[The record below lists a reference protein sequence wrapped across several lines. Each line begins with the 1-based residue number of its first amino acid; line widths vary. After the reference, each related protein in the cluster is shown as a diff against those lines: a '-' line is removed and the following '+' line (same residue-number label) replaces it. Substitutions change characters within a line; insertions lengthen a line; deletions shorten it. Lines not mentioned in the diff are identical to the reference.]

1 MADTIKKETFTV
13 KLTYEMSVNTDTGEI
28 LETRLIDRSID
39 NSDLKAVKPS
49 AKKKV
54 VQDEDKEPKLILED
68 NKYRLNNAA
77 VELMGLD
84 TDSKLN
90 IRYEQGKGGDVPVIG
105 TSIAFGISSGNKL
118 TKSNTVACRGHNR
131 EELAK
136 YGEEFVL
143 VPHPSKPGLFI
154 LTSESVKPEQLIGDD
169 NVSVE
174 GGEDEDLPFDL
185 DVKELVDDED
195 ANITEIDSNFFK
207 L

>member
-39 NSDLKAVKPS
+39 NSDLKAA

-105 TSIAFGISSGNKL
+105 TSVAFGISSGNKL

-131 EELAK
+131 EELVK
-136 YGEEFVL
+136 YGEEFIL

-174 GGEDEDLPFDL
+174 GGEDLPFDL

>member
-49 AKKKV
+49 AKKRV

-90 IRYEQGKGGDVPVIG
+90 IRYEQGKNGDIPIIG
-105 TSIAFGISSGNKL
+105 TSSAFGISSGNKL

-136 YGEEFVL
+136 YGEEFIL
-143 VPHPSKPGLFI
+143 VPHPNKPGLFM

-174 GGEDEDLPFDL
+174 GREDEDLPFDL

>member
-54 VQDEDKEPKLILED
+54 VEDKEPKLILED

-77 VELMGLD
+77 VELMGLSS
-84 TDSKLN
+84 DSKLS
-90 IRYEQGKGGDVPVIG
+90 IKYIQGNSGDVPVIC
-105 TSIAFGISSGNKL
+105 IDDHGNKI
-118 TKSNTVACRGHNR
+118 TKSNTVACRGNKNT
-131 EELAK
+131 ELAK
-136 YGEEFVL
+136 YGEEFTL

-169 NVSVE
+169 NVNIEE
-174 GGEDEDLPFDL
+174 GDIPFDL
-185 DVKELVDDED
+185 DVKDLVDNED

>member
-28 LETRLIDRSID
+28 LETRLVDRSID

-54 VQDEDKEPKLILED
+54 VEDKEPKLYLEE

-77 VELMGLD
+77 IELMGLSP
-84 TDSKLN
+84 DSKLS
-90 IRYEQGKGGDVPVIG
+90 IKYVQGNSGDIPVIC
-105 TSIAFGISSGNKL
+105 IDNHGNKI
-118 TKSNTVACRGHNR
+118 TKSNTVACRGNKNT
-131 EELAK
+131 ELAK
-136 YGEEFVL
+136 YGEEFTL

-154 LTSESVKPEQLIGDD
+154 LTSGSVKPEQLIGDD
-169 NVSVE
+169 NVNIEDSPFDLSLKDLV
-174 GGEDEDLPFDL
+174 EDEDT
-185 DVKELVDDED
+185 
-195 ANITEIDSNFFK
+195 NITEIDSNFFK

>member
-28 LETRLIDRSID
+28 LETRLT
-39 NSDLKAVKPS
+39 VKPS

-105 TSIAFGISSGNKL
+105 TSVAFGISSGNKL

-131 EELAK
+131 EELVK
-136 YGEEFVL
+136 YGEEFIL

>member
-1 MADTIKKETFTV
+1 MADIIKKETFTV

-84 TDSKLN
+84 SDSKLN
-90 IRYEQGKGGDVPVIG
+90 IRYEQGKNGDIPVIG
-105 TSIAFGISSGNKL
+105 TSIAFGVSSGNKL

-131 EELAK
+131 EELVK
-136 YGEEFVL
+136 YGEEFIL
-143 VPHPSKPGLFI
+143 VPHPSRPGLFI

-185 DVKELVDDED
+185 DVKGLVDDED
-195 ANITEIDSNFFK
+195 ANITEIDSNLFK

>member
-1 MADTIKKETFTV
+1 MADTIKKETFTI

-136 YGEEFVL
+136 YGEEFIL

-154 LTSESVKPEQLIGDD
+154 LTSESVKPEQLIGDE
-169 NVSVE
+169 NVKVDEEEVNGIPFGLDIE
-174 GGEDEDLPFDL
+174 G
-185 DVKELVDDED
+185 LVDD

>member
-1 MADTIKKETFTV
+1 M
-13 KLTYEMSVNTDTGEI
+13 
-28 LETRLIDRSID
+28 
-39 NSDLKAVKPS
+39 KPS

-105 TSIAFGISSGNKL
+105 TSVAFGISSGNKL

-131 EELAK
+131 EELVK
-136 YGEEFVL
+136 YGEEFIL
-143 VPHPSKPGLFI
+143 VPIQVPRVI
-154 LTSESVKPEQLIGDD
+154 YTTSESVKPEQLIGDD

-174 GGEDEDLPFDL
+174 GGEDEDLPL
-185 DVKELVDDED
+185 
-195 ANITEIDSNFFK
+195 I
-207 L
+207 

>member
-28 LETRLIDRSID
+28 LETRLIDRSVD

-49 AKKKV
+49 TKKKV
-54 VQDEDKEPKLILED
+54 VEDKEPKLILED

-77 VELMGLD
+77 VELMGLSS
-84 TDSKLN
+84 DSKLS
-90 IRYEQGKGGDVPVIG
+90 IKYIQGNSGDVPVIC
-105 TSIAFGISSGNKL
+105 IDDHGNKI
-118 TKSNTVACRGHNR
+118 TKSNTVACRGNKNT
-131 EELAK
+131 ELAK
-136 YGEEFVL
+136 YGEEFTL

-169 NVSVE
+169 NVNIEE
-174 GGEDEDLPFDL
+174 GDIPFDL
-185 DVKELVDDED
+185 DVKDLVDNED

>member
-54 VQDEDKEPKLILED
+54 VQDEGKEPKLILED

-77 VELMGLD
+77 IELMKLSS
-84 TDSKLN
+84 DSKLS
-90 IRYEQGKGGDVPVIG
+90 IKYIQGNSGDVPVIC
-105 TSIAFGISSGNKL
+105 IDDHGNKI
-118 TKSNTVACRGHNR
+118 TKSNTVACRGNKNA
-131 EELAK
+131 ELAK
-136 YGEEFVL
+136 YGEEFIL
-143 VPHPSKPGLFI
+143 VSHPSKPGLFI

-169 NVSVE
+169 NVSIE

>member
-1 MADTIKKETFTV
+1 MADIIKKETFTV

-84 TDSKLN
+84 SDSKLN
-90 IRYEQGKGGDVPVIG
+90 IRYEQGKEGDIPVIG
-105 TSIAFGISSGNKL
+105 TSVAFGISSGNKL

-131 EELAK
+131 EELVK

-143 VPHPSKPGLFI
+143 VPHPSRPGLFI
-154 LTSESVKPEQLIGDD
+154 LTSESVKPEQLIGDN

-185 DVKELVDDED
+185 DVKGLVDDED

>member
-105 TSIAFGISSGNKL
+105 TSVAFGISSGKM
-118 TKSNTVACRGHNR
+118 SI
-131 EELAK
+131 
-136 YGEEFVL
+136 F
-143 VPHPSKPGLFI
+143 
-154 LTSESVKPEQLIGDD
+154 
-169 NVSVE
+169 
-174 GGEDEDLPFDL
+174 
-185 DVKELVDDED
+185 
-195 ANITEIDSNFFK
+195 NIF
-207 L
+207 

>member
-136 YGEEFVL
+136 YGEEFIL

-185 DVKELVDDED
+185 DVKEL
-195 ANITEIDSNFFK
+195 K
-207 L
+207 

>member
-84 TDSKLN
+84 PDSKLN
-90 IRYEQGKGGDVPVIG
+90 IRYEQGKEGDVPVIG
-105 TSIAFGISSGNKL
+105 IDERGNKL
-118 TKSNTVACRGHNR
+118 TKAHTVACRGRNR
-131 EELAK
+131 EELVK
-136 YGEEFVL
+136 YGEEFIL

-154 LTSESVKPEQLIGDD
+154 LTSESVKPEQLIGDE
-169 NVSVE
+169 NVKV
-174 GGEDEDLPFDL
+174 DEEEVNDIPFSL
-185 DVKELVDDED
+185 DMEELVDNED

>member
-1 MADTIKKETFTV
+1 MADIIKKETFTV

-28 LETRLIDRSID
+28 LETRLIDRSVD

-54 VQDEDKEPKLILED
+54 VEDKEPKLILED

-77 VELMGLD
+77 VELMGLNP
-84 TDSKLN
+84 DSKL
-90 IRYEQGKGGDVPVIG
+90 
-105 TSIAFGISSGNKL
+105 SIKYTQGNKGDIPAICIDDHGNKI
-118 TKSNTVACRGHNR
+118 TKSNTVACRGNKNA
-131 EELAK
+131 ELAK
-136 YGEEFVL
+136 YGEEFIL
-143 VPHPSKPGLFI
+143 VPHPSKPGLFM

-169 NVSVE
+169 NVSV
-174 GGEDEDLPFDL
+174 GGEDEDLHFDL
-185 DVKELVDDED
+185 DVKEFLDED

>member
-28 LETRLIDRSID
+28 LETRLIDRSVD

-54 VQDEDKEPKLILED
+54 VEDKEPKLYLEE

-77 VELMGLD
+77 IELMGLSS
-84 TDSKLN
+84 DSKLS
-90 IRYEQGKGGDVPVIG
+90 IKYVQGNSGDVPVIC
-105 TSIAFGISSGNKL
+105 IDNHGNKI
-118 TKSNTVACRGHNR
+118 TKSNTVACRGNKNT
-131 EELAK
+131 ELAK
-136 YGEEFVL
+136 YGEEFTL

-174 GGEDEDLPFDL
+174 DLPFDL
-185 DVKELVDDED
+185 SLKDLVEDED
-195 ANITEIDSNFFK
+195 TNITEIDSNFFK

>member
-13 KLTYEMSVNTDTGEI
+13 KLTYEMSVNADTGEI

-131 EELAK
+131 EELVK
-136 YGEEFVL
+136 YGEEFIL

>member
-28 LETRLIDRSID
+28 LETRLVDRSID

-49 AKKKV
+49 TKKKV
-54 VQDEDKEPKLILED
+54 IEDKEPKLYLEE
-68 NKYRLNNAA
+68 NKYRLNSAA
-77 VELMGLD
+77 IELMGLD

-105 TSIAFGISSGNKL
+105 TSVAFGISSGNKL

-131 EELAK
+131 EELVK
-136 YGEEFVL
+136 YGEEFTL

-174 GGEDEDLPFDL
+174 DLPFDL
-185 DVKELVDDED
+185 SLKDLVEDED
-195 ANITEIDSNFFK
+195 TNITEIDSNFFK

>member
-1 MADTIKKETFTV
+1 MTDTIKKEVFAV
-13 KLTYEMSVNTDTGEI
+13 ALTYEMVVNTDTGEI
-28 LETRLIDRSID
+28 LETRLIDRSVS
-39 NSDLKAVKPS
+39 NSDIKP
-49 AKKKV
+49 AKSSRKV
-54 VQDEDKEPKLILED
+54 VQDDGNREPKLVLEE

-77 VELMGLD
+77 VKLMGLD

-105 TSIAFGISSGNKL
+105 TSVAFGISSGNKL

-131 EELAK
+131 EELVK
-136 YGEEFVL
+136 YGEEFIL